1 MEFERSKADDQRL
14 EKIVKAIAE
23 AKTVS
28 VDVIAVYSSCNL
40 TSPH

>member
-28 VDVIAVYSSCNL
+28 AATVCCWFWERVM
-40 TSPH
+40 